1 MIALVT
7 VTLYQAVWSSVAC
20 PISQKASL
28 VAEYVRIQWHSMES
42 SGYSDIVW
50 PFPRVSQ
57 QAIISVASTL
67 FWNRTPIPALPQTQK
82 RQRSPDT
89 SSSNSPKTPDTPEPE
104 EGGFLTRRSRRGSLP
119 KVQPQSQVVR
129 LRSVGMQK
137 IQLISIPIA
146 NTVLIR

>member
-20 PISQKASL
+20 PISQMASL
-28 VAEYVRIQWHSMES
+28 VAENVHSMES

-129 LRSVGMQK
+129 LRSVG
-137 IQLISIPIA
+137 IIIERYISTDKVQFFVIHKF
-146 NTVLIR
+146 